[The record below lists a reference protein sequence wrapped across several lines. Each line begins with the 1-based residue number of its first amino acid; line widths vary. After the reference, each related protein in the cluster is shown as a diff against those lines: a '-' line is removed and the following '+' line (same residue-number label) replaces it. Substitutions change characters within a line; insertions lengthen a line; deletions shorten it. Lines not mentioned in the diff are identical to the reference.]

1 MLFTMPDF
9 TLLDLPAPV
18 AVVCHD
24 AGAANI
30 ILAWMRA
37 HAATY
42 PQAARDWRLLLQ
54 GPAAKLWSERSVP
67 LVHTCQNINEVLDGT
82 DVLLSGTGW
91 ASNLEHESRR
101 QATMRG
107 IKTIAVID
115 HWVNYKERFIRQ
127 GEIVFPNEII
137 VTDDHAFCIAER
149 CFPDLAI
156 QIKPNLYLSE
166 VVNQIKLLSCREG
179 EVLYVLEPIHA
190 NWCKQSAGEFQA
202 LNYFVDNMDRLGIKR
217 STLIRLR
224 PHPSDAPGKY
234 DQWLAINRELNA
246 VLDDSPSLGVA
257 IAKSEWV
264 VGCETYAMIIA
275 VLAKKKVVSTLPPWG
290 HRCHLPHSA
299 IVHLKD
305 VCGAC

>member
-1 MLFTMPDF
+1 MLFTMPDS
-9 TLLDLPAPV
+9 TLLDLSVPV

-54 GPAAKLWSERSVP
+54 GPAAKLWTERSVP
-67 LVHTCQNINEVLDGT
+67 LVHMCQNVNEALDGT

-91 ASNLEHESRR
+91 ASDIEHESRR
-101 QATMRG
+101 QATVRG

-115 HWVNYKERFIRQ
+115 HWVNYKERFVRQ
-127 GEIVFPNEII
+127 EEIVLPNEII

-156 QIKPNLYLSE
+156 QIKHNLYLSE
-166 VVNQIKLLSCREG
+166 MVNQIKLMSCREG

-190 NWCKQSAGEFQA
+190 NWCKQSEGEFQA
-202 LNYFVDNMDRLGIKR
+202 LNYFVTNIDRIGIDPAAK
-217 STLIRLR
+217 IRLR
-224 PHPSDAPGKY
+224 LHPSEVLGKY
-234 DQWLAINRELNA
+234 DEWLANHHEFNVAI
-246 VLDDSPSLGVA
+246 DDSHTLAEA
-257 IAKSEWV
+257 IGKSEWV
-264 VGCETYAMIIA
+264 VGCESYAMVIA
-275 VLAKKKVVSTLPPWG
+275 LLAGRKVASTLPPWA
-290 HRCHLPHSA
+290 HRNRLPHHA
-299 IVHLKD
+299 IIALRDLK
-305 VCGAC
+305 